1 MPYLAKVKGYD
12 PDEAEAYLAELDADI
27 SSLKHTLFDATPEER
42 TSYLEDLT
50 ERGRLGEWG
59 DDDTFQQTLEQEPD
73 KLRLRQLY
81 EDRLRSVQDLEQ
93 EEERRHAE
101 RPWLERTFTR
111 PDRLTPSDLVEQAY
125 ETPAPP
131 SLTPAAPSPVPPA
144 PPSKQSATPSS
155 LRAMGPKTPLP
166 QQIMGAPRETV
177 DAQMYAPPSPVAPD
191 LQTEAQSVGETMV
204 QAANAFV
211 QGGAQASAGIV
222 ESVAITAKMLDEKLP
237 VWMQAYGDKR
247 AEELATYEIGKSL
260 RAAAKKHFPTD
271 PARQKEFLASV
282 LPQAMGNMM
291 VFIGGGL
298 GARAIGGSSMAAAGT
313 LGAGV
318 EGAGQY
324 AEAGAAG
331 ADEPVRREAFLW
343 GLGLGTTEMLP
354 IQRMFNR
361 LNKAGG
367 GRFAKTLRDA
377 GTSGLEESLQE
388 FGQTV
393 GGNKVAQELYDE
405 HRDLLEG
412 AGLSAAAGGT
422 SAVIFNVL
430 LGGLSGQAARRRRQ
444 EPEPQPK
451 TVTEQVTESV
461 LDAAPVEVAPEVAPA
476 TQIPEV
482 SPEIPPMVPP
492 ATSIEAA
499 LPEAAT
505 PEPIARTPLEQEIP
519 PTPADLAPQVPP
531 APAAARALE
540 SSPAAVEPVMSPE
553 TPGIPASEPTAL
565 PRDAPVAPVPAQL
578 AEQEAMAAAVARSPE
593 SAMDPAHAIPESL
606 DPTIPPAA
614 LTTPLRD
621 VPVASPPAT
630 PVLAPEQDLTP
641 QAPGSRPRTP
651 EAEAMPPLSE
661 AATQQ
666 GMQAAMAAA
675 KAEGATMTPKQ
686 AKRVVKLI
694 DKGMRD
700 AGSAEAY
707 AATLA
712 PQYAPV
718 YGAALQAMQ
727 MPTEDAAVTE
737 EVAPVKPPPVVA
749 EPITQIPQA
758 RSDAVNRAAHD
769 DLMLKVP
776 KAWKERYL
784 APVKTQNRHEIQA
797 LVDSAFRRGQLHQDP
812 YALRIQGLFYYREKD
827 PATVEAAIEQN
838 DETFDPAA
846 VTQTPEFQKW
856 WKGYLA
862 LAKKNET
869 KWGERRITTGALKV
883 PLSIR
888 QQVAIYAA
896 QNRLPGNARDYLDKA
911 DEITKT
917 PEFQEWQKT
926 WKAEYA
932 KTHKLSMEELD
943 AGEQNAPITEF
954 GAREQGATAIADT
967 PPDAPLTEL
976 GAREAGA
983 TAIADAPTQT
993 EATPETPDPDAP
1005 LTELAQ
1011 SEHDLVAPTTPR
1023 IEPAGIAGQTP
1034 KPLRQIL
1041 SDASNALGK
1050 KLWRGKTRKGQ
1061 AGVYQPGSGA
1071 VVLKH
1076 ANDLDTAAHELSHA
1090 LDDRFDL
1097 IGTGAN
1103 FPFDNELSQFW
1114 QHGSVTKTGP
1124 HAALNYKR
1132 AEGVAEWLRA
1142 YLVNPDQTR
1151 QDAPR
1156 FTEHAL
1162 GQMDGATI
1170 QALEAFGKDIRVFAG
1185 ATGLQQIQANI
1196 AEGADQTTAFQRL
1209 HTFLTSNPASETP
1222 GWQPTL
1228 GDRLARQWT
1237 DRMAPMMKAYEFA
1250 RGERGISKVLP
1261 KDDPRILARLYLGIN
1276 SQMDDIMEQGMVGPN
1291 KQARATEGGFKW
1303 LLEPLKTTTGAEL
1316 SAERKEVAAYMV
1328 AQRTLEK
1335 AKQLGREK
1343 QISGAGAGIFTD
1355 AEVARKT
1362 IAEVEADPEKR
1373 ERFEEAARRYRQWAN
1388 ATLQYLVSQGRLSQ
1402 EQYDGITENNEQYVA
1417 MQRIIEVT
1425 PEEDLQIMGR
1435 GGGGKLG
1442 SAAQPIQAFKGSAL
1456 TIKDPYES
1464 LMDATYK
1471 AVREADRNRVMLAF
1485 VNPLRGQRGLHEGKA
1500 VDLASV
1506 GRLGKQGDK
1515 QTITVYR
1522 QGEQEHW
1529 QLHPDVYR
1537 AVKGLQDGLV
1547 KWPMWATVL
1556 PQVLRNTIVNAPPFA
1571 FRNFLRDAQQR
1582 AIITDD
1588 DSRPWDSL
1596 KRYKPLEI
1604 EQLKKFGGDQA
1615 GHYYQDEAQYNRAMK
1630 TAIKELAEDRNS
1642 VVLVGNKLAQG
1653 YLNFMQ
1659 GSERQGRMS
1668 EYRRAFK
1675 AATTDGVDLGDG
1687 TKTVLDEY
1695 NAGLYA
1701 ASKARGL
1708 LDFAVAGETLAYIN
1722 KLVPFANAAAQG
1734 LRVTAKAA
1742 QRNPTRF
1749 TSRFLA
1755 YSALPAVLTL
1765 VWNAQ
1770 GGDLEE
1776 YRQIPTWQ
1784 RDLFYNFKL
1793 GPDLWLRFPKAFEV
1807 GVVGTTFER
1816 ALDRAMGNKK
1826 AFEGHFKQFLE
1837 TILPVDESALAGPFQ
1852 GVAQALANYE
1862 FFRQRHI
1869 VPTWEENLKLDLRN
1883 TERSSRL
1890 AQTLQKLVGVD
1901 ARKIDFLTRNQF
1913 GYFGQYA
1920 AKASDIG
1927 RENRRSFGID
1937 DIGLFR
1943 GSPAT
1948 TSQDV
1953 AWVKDLASERG
1964 ATQTKVWRN
1973 FKQDYL
1979 TPYYEATTNAQRDR
1993 LAKRMRQ
2000 AATRLRREWE
2010 RTPPRPDAERE
2021 AAKKTQQARL
2031 APRSLTPRA
2040 PVSP

>member
-27 SSLKHTLFDATPEER
+27 SALKHTLFDASPEER

-73 KLRLRQLY
+73 KLRLRKLY

-131 SLTPAAPSPVPPA
+131 SLTPAAPSPVSPA
-144 PPSKQSATPSS
+144 PLSKQSATPSS

-191 LQTEAQSVGETMV
+191 LQAEAQSVGETMV

-237 VWMQAYGDKR
+237 GWMQAYGDKR

-271 PARQKEFLASV
+271 PTRQKEFLASV

-331 ADEPVRREAFLW
+331 ADEPVRRQAFLW

-451 TVTEQVTESV
+451 SLTEQVTESV

-492 ATSIEAA
+492 APSIEEA

-519 PTPADLAPQVPP
+519 PTPADLAPQVPASP
-531 APAAARALE
+531 ATARAIE
-540 SSPAAVEPVMSPE
+540 SSPAAVEPGMSPE
-553 TPGIPASEPTAL
+553 TPGIPESEPAAL

-621 VPVASPPAT
+621 VPLASPPAT

-651 EAEAMPPLSE
+651 EAEAMPPLSKAVE
-661 AATQQ
+661 QQ

-749 EPITQIPQA
+749 EPNT
-758 RSDAVNRAAHD
+758 
-769 DLMLKVP
+769 
-776 KAWKERYL
+776 
-784 APVKTQNRHEIQA
+784 
-797 LVDSAFRRGQLHQDP
+797 
-812 YALRIQGLFYYREKD
+812 
-827 PATVEAAIEQN
+827 
-838 DETFDPAA
+838 
-846 VTQTPEFQKW
+846 
-856 WKGYLA
+856 
-862 LAKKNET
+862 
-869 KWGERRITTGALKV
+869 
-883 PLSIR
+883 
-888 QQVAIYAA
+888 
-896 QNRLPGNARDYLDKA
+896 
-911 DEITKT
+911 
-917 PEFQEWQKT
+917 
-926 WKAEYA
+926 
-932 KTHKLSMEELD
+932 LSMEAMDAAEQQDAPLTEL
-943 AGEQNAPITEF
+943 

-993 EATPETPDPDAP
+993 EPTPETPEPDAP

-1041 SDASNALGK
+1041 SDASNAMGK

-1170 QALEAFGKDIRVFAG
+1170 QALETFGKDIRVFAG

-1196 AEGADQTTAFQRL
+1196 AEGADQTTAFQKL

-1291 KQARATEGGFKW
+1291 KQGRTTEGGFKW

-1335 AKQLGREK
+1335 AEQLGREK
-1343 QISGAGAGIFTD
+1343 QISGAGAGLFTD

-1373 ERFEEAARRYRQWAN
+1373 ERYEEAARRYRQWAN

-1485 VNPLRGQRGLHEGKA
+1485 VNPLRGKRGLHEGKA

-1515 QTITVYR
+1515 QTITVYKD
-1522 QGEQEHW
+1522 GEQEHW

-1630 TAIKELAEDRNS
+1630 TAIKELAGDRNS
-1642 VVLVGNKLAQG
+1642 IVLVGNKLAQG

-2021 AAKKTQQARL
+2021 AAKKKQQARL